1 MRKIYP
7 IDQRMKFEPNE
18 LPAPQERKLDIWQLF
33 MREFD
38 ALKSSALLGIS
49 LKEYNGQLVDV
60 TQYMKLRIVEVSE
73 ELREGVE

>member
-1 MRKIYP
+1 
-7 IDQRMKFEPNE
+7 MKFEPNE
-18 LPAPQERKLDIWQLF
+18 LFAPQERKLDIWQLF

-38 ALKSSALLGIS
+38 ALKSCALRGITI
-49 LKEYNGQLVDV
+49 KEYNGHLVDV

>member
-7 IDQRMKFEPNE
+7 IHQRMKFEPWE
-18 LPAPQERKLDIWQLF
+18 LPTPQERKLDIWQLF

-38 ALKSSALLGIS
+38 ALKSSALRGIS
-49 LKEYNGQLVDV
+49 LKEYNSQLVDV

-73 ELREGVE
+73 ELREGGE